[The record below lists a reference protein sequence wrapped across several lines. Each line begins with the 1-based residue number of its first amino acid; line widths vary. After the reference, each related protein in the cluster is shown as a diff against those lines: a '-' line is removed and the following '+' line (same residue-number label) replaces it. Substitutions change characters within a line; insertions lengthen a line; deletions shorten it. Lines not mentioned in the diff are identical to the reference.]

1 MHHHRQNAL
10 NKKGTQAVNSSLS
23 EANCLILT
31 TDLFFIGRIYLKDL
45 LIKLNNTATKY
56 GATYAETRAQQLTET
71 MLNLKEERVEAA
83 KQGIESGVAIRVL
96 VDGAWGFA
104 SVGTMDPLILETAVS
119 HACKMAKLA
128 STRLKTPIKLAA
140 TKTVEDHVVTKPKK
154 NPADVAM
161 EDKIKTALA
170 INRIS
175 LACDARIKSCS
186 VDYMDLIG
194 KSTFANSEGTYI
206 EQDKL
211 YVWAR
216 LTASAESGGVFT
228 FSREE
233 IGSTFGYELFDDQPP
248 EDLGNKVAKRAIEQ
262 IDAKAPKGG
271 RSPVVLGPNVVGVFV
286 HEAFGHLAEA
296 DLALSGGLLT
306 NNMGKKI
313 GSDLVT
319 FYDDGTLEGSF
330 GAFRYDDEG
339 IASHRTLLIENGI
352 VKGLMH
358 NRETAAK
365 FSAEPTGNARAE
377 DFRVEPIIRMRC
389 TYMAPRDQEFEELFE
404 GIKNGYYFK
413 SFRGGQASLDGTF
426 QVGIQEGYE
435 IRNGEVGAPVRNASI
450 SGNTLETL
458 HKVDAV
464 GKDFMIDPGRCGK
477 GQTAFICD
485 GGPHI
490 RVSEVI
496 VGGSA

>member
-1 MHHHRQNAL
+1 M
-10 NKKGTQAVNSSLS
+10 
-23 EANCLILT
+23 
-31 TDLFFIGRIYLKDL
+31 KDL
-45 LIKLNNTATKY
+45 LTKINSTAVKL
-56 GATYAETRAQQLTET
+56 GASYAETRAQRLTKT
-71 MLNLKEERVEAA
+71 SLTLKEERVEAA

-96 VDGAWGFA
+96 VNGAWGFA
-104 SVGTMDPLILETAVS
+104 SVGSMDSAILESAVS
-119 HACKMAKLA
+119 DACKMAKLA
-128 STRLKTPIKLAA
+128 STRLKTPIKLAPA
-140 TKTVEDHVVTKPKK
+140 KAIEDHVAAKPKK
-154 NPADVAM
+154 NPSDISM

-170 INRIS
+170 INKTS
-175 LACDARIKSCS
+175 LSFDGRIKSCG
-186 VDYMDLIG
+186 VDYMDLVG
-194 KSTFANSEGTYI
+194 TSFFVNSDGTSI

-216 LTASAESGGVFT
+216 LTASAQSNGTFT

-248 EDLGNKVAKRAIEQ
+248 EELGRKVAKRAVEQ
-262 IDAKAPKGG
+262 INAKSPKGG
-271 RSPVVLGPNVVGVFV
+271 KSPVVLGPNVVGVFV

-296 DLALSGGLLT
+296 DLALSGGLLPGY
-306 NNMGKKI
+306 MGKKL

-330 GAFRYDDEG
+330 GAFKYDDEG
-339 IASHRTLLIENGI
+339 VESHKTLLIKDG
-352 VKGLMH
+352 VVAGLMH
-358 NRETAAK
+358 NRETAQK
-365 FSAEPTGNARAE
+365 FNTEPTGNARAE

-389 TYMAPRDQEFEELFE
+389 TYMAPRDQPFEELLE
-404 GIKNGYYFK
+404 GIKSGYYFK

-435 IRNGEVGAPVRNASI
+435 IVNGEVGAPVRNASI

-464 GKDFMIDPGRCGK
+464 GKDFMLDPGRCGK

-490 RVSEVI
+490 RIKEVV

>member
-1 MHHHRQNAL
+1 MLPWQI
-10 NKKGTQAVNSSLS
+10 T
-23 EANCLILT
+23 
-31 TDLFFIGRIYLKDL
+31 LKDL
-45 LIKLNNTATKY
+45 LTKINNIAVAKY
-56 GATYAETRAQQLTET
+56 GAQYSEARAQHLNKT
-71 MLNLKEERVEAA
+71 MLTLKEERVEAA
-83 KQGIESGVAIRVL
+83 KQGIESGVAIRAL
-96 VDGAWGFA
+96 VNGAWGFA
-104 SVGTMDPLILETAVS
+104 SVGSMDPAILEMAVS
-119 HACKMAKLA
+119 DAAKMAKLA

-140 TKTVEDHVVTKPKK
+140 TNTVEDHIVANPKK
-154 NPADVAM
+154 SPSDIAM

-170 INRIS
+170 INKTS
-175 LACDARIKSCS
+175 LSFDKRIKSCG
-186 VDYMDLIG
+186 VDYMDLMG
-194 KSTFANSEGTYI
+194 KSVFINSEGTYI

-216 LTASAESGGVFT
+216 LTASAESNGVFT

-233 IGSTFGYELFDDQPP
+233 IGSTYGWELFDNQPP
-248 EDLGNKVAKRAIEQ
+248 EELGKKVAQRAIQ
-262 IDAKAPKGG
+262 QLDAKPIKGG
-271 RSPVVLGPNVVGVFV
+271 RFPVVLGPNVVGVFV

-296 DLALSGGLLT
+296 DLALSGGLLSSKI
-306 NNMGKKI
+306 GKKL

-319 FYDDGTLEGSF
+319 FYDDGTIEGSF
-330 GAFRYDDEG
+330 GAFKYDDEG
-339 IASHRTLLIENGI
+339 VPSHKTLLIEDGV

-358 NRETAAK
+358 NRDTAHK
-365 FSAEPTGNARAE
+365 FNAEPTGNARAE

-389 TYMAPRDQEFEELFE
+389 TYMAPRDQTLEELLE

-435 IRNGEVGAPVRNASI
+435 IKNSEVGAPVRNASI

-458 HKVDAV
+458 HKVDGV
-464 GKDFMIDPGRCGK
+464 GKDFGLDPGRCGK

-485 GGPHI
+485 GGPHLRI
-490 RVSEVI
+490 SEVV